1 MSALKNV
8 LALIGLLSLIVVL
21 VITIK
26 VNTIFNVFDT
36 FDDKAVDI
44 YSDFIMKAYES
55 GSAIDAMV
63 HKVKVQRGISSE
75 ELDKS
80 IHSIANELNIKNV
93 GELPLSDQVQ
103 AMSGKAY
110 RYVKI
115 YLLCNA
121 MTAANMLNFSDGFS
135 SFLPC
140 RISVV
145 EDEEGELWLYTLNL
159 DLLIY
164 GGKPIP
170 PALKDETVRIRDSL
184 HEIMRRSAIGD
195 F

>member
-8 LALIGLLSLIVVL
+8 LALIGLISLVVVL
-21 VITIK
+21 VVAIK
-26 VNTIFNVFDT
+26 VKTVFNVFDT
-36 FDDKAVDI
+36 FDEKAVDI
-44 YSDFIMKAYES
+44 YSEFILKAYES

-63 HKVKVQRGISSE
+63 HKVKVQRSVSAE
-75 ELDKS
+75 ELDDS
-80 IHSIANELNIKNV
+80 IHSIANELNIKTV

-145 EDEEGELWLYTLNL
+145 EDEKGTLWLYTLNL

-170 PALKDETVRIRDSL
+170 PALKDETIRIRDAL
-184 HEIMRRSAIGD
+184 TEIMHRAAIGD